1 MSASRR
7 SFATACCNVAALLA
21 AGCATAACSR
31 QGDATSTDTAT
42 AAPAPSTLAP
52 SASPVLV
59 VDAATLPAPAD
70 AGGLGSSPA
79 SSPMS
84 GPVVKAKSLGHT
96 SFVLK
101 LTFASG
107 ESAGWKP
114 RSRLP
119 LGDRRYRGEIAASRL
134 AEALGLSNVPHVEP
148 RSFAASALRAVLPD
162 FDDKALPDDDGRV
175 RGAIW
180 AWNPHYEIVPL
191 ELPSSRARWEP
202 WLTDA
207 HATIP
212 PDQRELARALST
224 LLLFDYVTGNW
235 DRWSGGNVARD
246 SEAGTLLY
254 VDNDGAFYDPPPAD
268 SLASQLARLKRV
280 VRFSRGF
287 VDRLRA
293 LDEAKLRAVFGDETP
308 GAALL
313 PDRVIAG
320 VEQRRRTALDVVDR
334 RAKLA
339 GDAGVTFDFD

>member
-31 QGDATSTDTAT
+31 PSSATTITTTTDTAT
-42 AAPAPSTLAP
+42 LVPSTLAP
-52 SASPVLV
+52 AASSPALV
-59 VDAATLPAPAD
+59 VDAATAAALAD
-70 AGGLGSSPA
+70 AGALGS
-79 SSPMS
+79 
-84 GPVVKAKSLGHT
+84 GPIVKAKSLGHT

-175 RGAIW
+175 RGAMW